1 MALSWIENGVPSKS
15 YSLGTLLF
23 SCTPFFHQK
32 ETLRKEG
39 RYVLLNYSNSSLI
52 RSKEL
57 FPPFL
62 KLNDRTNERIML
74 TRKMSRYLSN
84 INSKRD
90 SFSRTYSSLYFS
102 RYLRTSWNTFTS
114 IQGLRRRVVTRMT
127 YVKGSGDVINLLVWH
142 FGWLRGKAC
151 QKPEHNI
158 PLKLDA

>member
-1 MALSWIENGVPSKS
+1 MDCKIKLTWLFRGSRTEYHRNLIPSGLFYFRVP
-15 YSLGTLLF
+15 L
-23 SCTPFFHQK
+23 FFHQK

-57 FPPFL
+57 FSPFL

-90 SFSRTYSSLYFS
+90 SFSRTYSSLYF
-102 RYLRTSWNTFTS
+102 LS
-114 IQGLRRRVVTRMT
+114 ISSHKLKYFYEYPRVKE
-127 YVKGSGDVINLLVWH
+127 KGSHTHDVRK
-142 FGWLRGKAC
+142 GWWRC
-151 QKPEHNI
+151 N
-158 PLKLDA
+158 